1 MTACS
6 WAVRTVGYDGIKIVG
21 AREITVE
28 RRGVKR
34 ARITVDEDLWVHVT
48 LPLDFSQEE
57 INGLLE
63 RKGSWVQKQLAF
75 FRERRD
81 ARIHVRHDEILY
93 LGEVYTFRPLSG
105 LRRNF
110 VINATGKTIFSG
122 VNLLA
127 DGALDR
133 WYRKEAKRLIMER
146 LAHFAETYNFTYNRV
161 FIRDQK
167 TLWGSCSSKRNLSFN
182 WRLIQTP
189 LDILDYIVVHELVHT
204 KILSHSKAFWSKV
217 ESLYP
222 QYRQARVWLK
232 NFHPGQ

>member
-1 MTACS
+1 
-6 WAVRTVGYDGIKIVG
+6 VEHDGITIVG

-28 RRGVKR
+28 RREVKR
-34 ARITVDEDLWVHVT
+34 ARIKVDEDLWVHVT

-57 INGLLE
+57 IDDLLE
-63 RKGSWVQKQLAF
+63 RKAPWVQKQLAF

-81 ARIHVRHDEILY
+81 ARIQVGHNEILY
-93 LGEVYTFRPLSG
+93 LGEVYTFRPLAG
-105 LRRNF
+105 LGRNF
-110 VINATGKTIFSG
+110 VVNTTSKTLFSG

-127 DGALDR
+127 DGVLER
-133 WYRKEAKRLIMER
+133 WYRKEAKRVIMER
-146 LAHFAETYNFTYNRV
+146 LAHFASTYNFSYNKV

-167 TLWGSCSSKRNLSFN
+167 TLWGSCSSRRNLSFN

-189 LDILDYIVVHELVHT
+189 LDIIDYIVVHELVHT
-204 KILSHSKAFWSKV
+204 RILRHSKAFWTRV
-217 ESLYP
+217 ESLCP